1 MAFSTLDAV
10 RIGALNTEL
19 GLTGDSDD
27 RFGTTAQRNY
37 ALQEA
42 IRRLWPEMAR
52 LTRETLT
59 VVADQYDYTLTTL
72 RDVAFLEQLDATESD
87 PDNSFLR
94 RLDNFRVWY
103 DEEDATPVVRFSLPS
118 PLDPTVYGL
127 RAVGYAPYTTPTS
140 SPPSSS
146 GTLDLQPE
154 DEWIIVQGARAML
167 YRGMAN
173 SFMVYERHENENRK
187 TFLTVEQILALA
199 REAEGMFLAA
209 KASRRR
215 RVVTGKRATGIR

>member
-10 RIGALNTEL
+10 RTGALNTEL
-19 GLTGDSDD
+19 GLTGDSDN
-27 RFGTTAQRNY
+27 RFGTTAVRNY

-52 LTRETLT
+52 LTRETIT
-59 VVADQYDYTLTTL
+59 VTTDTLDYTLTTL
-72 RDVAFLEQLDATESD
+72 REVEYLEQLDATLTTAKG
-87 PDNSFLR
+87 FLR
-94 RLDNFRVWY
+94 RLDNFRTWY
-103 DEEDATPVVRFSLPS
+103 DEEDATPVVRIELPAAM
-118 PLDPTVYGL
+118 DPTVYAL
-127 RAVGYAPYTTPTS
+127 RAVGYAPYSVPTS

-146 GTLDLQPE
+146 GSLDLQPE
-154 DEWIIVQGARAML
+154 DEWIIVQGARALL
-167 YRGMAN
+167 YRALLN
-173 SFMVYERHENENRK
+173 SFAVYERHENENRK
-187 TFLTVEQILALA
+187 TFLTPEQLLTMS